1 MNQVTIAWSPSAFGV
16 ADDAPLRLLER
27 LGVTVRPNPFGR
39 RLTEPEAIEH
49 LKGVDGLIAGLE
61 PLTAAVLASTD
72 QLRAIARV
80 GIGIDNVDL
89 EAAAARGIPVS
100 NTPEAPSAAVAEL
113 TVTAALTLTRDIGAA
128 SAQMHEGV
136 WEKRLAPG
144 LSGTCVLLVGFGRI
158 GQAVA
163 ERLKPFGPVLLAVDP
178 GVEGAGSDLV
188 EFVSLEEGL
197 ARADV
202 VSLHAGGREQLL
214 GAAEFGLVR
223 DGTILLNSARAE
235 LVDESALVE
244 ALSAGR
250 IGKVWFDVFW
260 EEPYSGPLIGMEN
273 VLLTPH
279 IGTYTSACRRSMEM
293 QATRNLLADLGISA
307 DEAL

>member
-72 QLRAIARV
+72 QL
-80 GIGIDNVDL
+80 
-89 EAAAARGIPVS
+89 AAARGIPVS